1 MKEVIL
7 SVMERLSIQEKI
19 NDKVQIQMENKIEIF
34 SICFKGQAEKFPWNE
49 FAGDEATETA
59 AESAEWTVSGEVAPH
74 QQGQRHQVSGAAST
88 FIDYSVSFIY
98 IFGKSKLDKLTTLF
112 IVKGSFQQYWL

>member
-34 SICFKGQAEKFPWNE
+34 SICF
-49 FAGDEATETA
+49 
-59 AESAEWTVSGEVAPH
+59 
-74 QQGQRHQVSGAAST
+74 
-88 FIDYSVSFIY
+88 
-98 IFGKSKLDKLTTLF
+98 
-112 IVKGSFQQYWL
+112 